1 MKCYKT
7 EKKLFSILDLLQ
19 DSCSEPSFPFLG
31 LLYVDAGGGNTSAIE
46 NQSFLPVKK
55 WNDNILCDSIW

>member
-55 WNDNILCDSIW
+55 